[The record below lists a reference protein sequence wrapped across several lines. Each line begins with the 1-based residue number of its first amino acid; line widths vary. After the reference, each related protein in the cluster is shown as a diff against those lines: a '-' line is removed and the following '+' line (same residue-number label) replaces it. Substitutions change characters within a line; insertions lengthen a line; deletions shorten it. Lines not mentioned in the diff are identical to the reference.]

1 MGQLMWWELTMTL
14 TYQMSVSMLNAMA
27 VMDEGGVKGVQKT
40 KLASHAVEKEV
51 VEGEKEVEEKEVEV
65 EEEEEKSADLGH
77 GLEKDGQLGHLEEVE
92 GANPGNLIKQPLLMK
107 VVVVHL
113 KVIDGGVQTVHLEE
127 ILSGIALGV
136 SGDHLPKVLVAAL
149 AMVALA
155 LSTQKTLAV
164 QSLVVRVA
172 VVTVR
177 VNSVHPKNASRKSTD
192 IGR

>member
-1 MGQLMWWELTMTL
+1 MTL

-113 KVIDGGVQTVHLEE
+113 KVIDGGV
-127 ILSGIALGV
+127 
-136 SGDHLPKVLVAAL
+136 PKVLLASL

-164 QSLVVRVA
+164 QSLVAMVMVMVA

-177 VNSVHPKNASRKSTD
+177 VNSVHPKTASRKSTD

>member
-1 MGQLMWWELTMTL
+1 MTL

-27 VMDEGGVKGVQKT
+27 VMGGAGVKEVQKT

-127 ILSGIALGV
+127 LVSGIVLGV
-136 SGDHLPKVLVAAL
+136 SGDHLPKVLVASL

-155 LSTQKTLAV
+155 LSTQDLAV
-164 QSLVVRVA
+164 QSLVAMVMVMVVAMVVVRV
-172 VVTVR
+172 VT
-177 VNSVHPKNASRKSTD
+177 NHINYFL
-192 IGR
+192 I